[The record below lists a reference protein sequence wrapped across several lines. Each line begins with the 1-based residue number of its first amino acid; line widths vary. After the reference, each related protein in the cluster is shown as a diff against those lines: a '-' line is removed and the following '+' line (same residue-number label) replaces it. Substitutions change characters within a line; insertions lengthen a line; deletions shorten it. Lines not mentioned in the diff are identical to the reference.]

1 MPAER
6 ASANLI
12 QELKQL
18 LCSVPAPCFMSFEQ
32 SEDFAAALRKRIVDM
47 VHGEILEMPWFATR
61 KLYRSFD
68 QAWADVQQD
77 RHRYPIWARTRAGMM
92 FERLAIRLQENF
104 AGDPGVRFVF
114 ATETVKVIF
123 DEKLMIRCK
132 KADGQGLGHNIPT
145 GANDMFCEQGAFPGF
160 EPLEKVEV
168 VYVLNA
174 YSTAIKRIMV
184 QARDGD
190 VRLWAYEIDDT
201 ALPAAAPIAPFP
213 TPSAPSPDISMLVQP
228 RTQPVSKDETDKK

>member
-1 MPAER
+1 MGTDKIVKKKRCECCKSSVQETSRNYKGFSMTDESDVRRTITPER
-6 ASANLI
+6 EA
-12 QELKQL
+12 
-18 LCSVPAPCFMSFEQ
+18 
-32 SEDFAAALRKRIVDM
+32 
-47 VHGEILEMPWFATR
+47 